1 MATFLRTFK
10 SSQSKQLWMLSAT
23 NRQTVAITTAV
34 WQLERSKKLWKKR
47 LENRYRSL
55 SWKEAGIGTHVLFT

>member
-1 MATFLRTFK
+1 
-10 SSQSKQLWMLSAT
+10 MLSAT